1 LAATRWII
9 PEQIYPWITLASG
22 VFVTILG
29 ARAVAREVRGRLP
42 MAHVHAH
49 AHPHAYPHE
58 HDHVHVAGDHHHAH
72 DHAQLDDAA
81 HAKAHAIAG
90 TAPLTFRTAVIAA
103 ASGNVAPCPAA
114 LVVLL
119 AAISLHQIGYGLALI
134 VAFSIGLA
142 LVLTVLGIA
151 VVRSAAWLVARPQ
164 FDRVAR
170 FAPLV
175 TAAVIAVVG
184 AVMVGQGFAAQGAGV
199 SALLVTAL
207 VLVAVAGYAFAWHQ
221 HRVPSASEAHA

>member
-1 LAATRWII
+1 
-9 PEQIYPWITLASG
+9 
-22 VFVTILG
+22 VFVTVLG

-42 MAHVHAH
+42 MAHAHAH
-49 AHPHAYPHE
+49 AHPHAHPHE
-58 HDHVHVAGDHHHAH
+58 HDHVHAAGDHHHAH
-72 DHAQLDDAA
+72 DHDSAQLDDAA
-81 HAKAHAIAG
+81 HARAHAIPG

-134 VAFSIGLA
+134 VAFSAGLA
-142 LVLTVLGIA
+142 LVLTVLGVA

-170 FAPLV
+170 YAPLV
-175 TAAVIAVVG
+175 TASVIALVG
-184 AVMVGQGFAAQGAGV
+184 AVMVGQGFAAQGIGV

-221 HRVPSASEAHA
+221 HRVPARAHA

>member
-1 LAATRWII
+1 
-9 PEQIYPWITLASG
+9 
-22 VFVTILG
+22 
-29 ARAVAREVRGRLP
+29 
-42 MAHVHAH
+42 MAHAR
-49 AHPHAYPHE
+49 
-58 HDHVHVAGDHHHAH
+58 
-72 DHAQLDDAA
+72 
-81 HAKAHAIAG
+81 AHAIPG

-119 AAISLHQIGYGLALI
+119 AAISLHRIGYGLALI
-134 VAFSIGLA
+134 VAFSVGLA

-175 TAAVIAVVG
+175 TASVIAVVG
-184 AVMVGQGFAAQGAGV
+184 AVMVGQGFAAQGIGV

-221 HRVPSASEAHA
+221 HRVPAEAHA